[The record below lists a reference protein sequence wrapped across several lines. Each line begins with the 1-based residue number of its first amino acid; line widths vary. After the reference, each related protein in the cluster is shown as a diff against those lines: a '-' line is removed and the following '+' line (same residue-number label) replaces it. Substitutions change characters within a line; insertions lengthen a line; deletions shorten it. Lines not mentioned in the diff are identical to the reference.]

1 VPKYFEMNTDR
12 YFSLG
17 LTYYEIMDLDQNQ
30 LHKVLSLSEREEVIL
45 WLQWNDPNGLYLD
58 KLSINEFGK
67 VLSKEEAIEIV
78 KRQILEA

>member
-1 VPKYFEMNTDR
+1 MNTDR

>member
-1 VPKYFEMNTDR
+1 MNTDR

-58 KLSINEFGK
+58 RLSINEFGK